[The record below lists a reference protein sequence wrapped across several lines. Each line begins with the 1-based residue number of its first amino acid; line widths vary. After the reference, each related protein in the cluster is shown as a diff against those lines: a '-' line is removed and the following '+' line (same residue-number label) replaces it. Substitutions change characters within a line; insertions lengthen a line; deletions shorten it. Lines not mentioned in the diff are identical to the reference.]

1 MYALSIKIY
10 YLYKENFKP
19 RQINVLF
26 QLENVKYDEEYI
38 NQVLFYVQI
47 RLLVFSIIHV
57 LTIGQKTPV
66 KLILSGRVQ

>member
-38 NQVLFYVQI
+38 NQVLLYVQI
-47 RLLVFSIIHV
+47 RLLVISIIHV

>member
-10 YLYKENFKP
+10 YLYKETFKP

-38 NQVLFYVQI
+38 NQVLLYVQI
-47 RLLVFSIIHV
+47 RLLVISIIHV

>member
-38 NQVLFYVQI
+38 NQVLLYVQI

-66 KLILSGRVQ
+66 KLILSVRVQ